1 MRSKRMK
8 KGQIAEGNVTTVEF
22 PNKGIVMTDEGERVI
37 VKNTIPGQR
46 VSFAVNKVR
55 KGKAEGRLLET
66 VKKSPRET
74 ADTCRHFGQC
84 GGCTYQSLPYE
95 EQLKIKET
103 QVRGMIEQAIGDA
116 CAYEFLPIRHSPRV
130 LAYRN
135 KMEFSFGDEYKD
147 GPLALGMHKRGSFY
161 DIVTVEDCR
170 IVDGDFRAILMAT
183 LAYFREQ
190 EISFYHRLRHTGYLR
205 HLLVRKAVK
214 TGEIL
219 VDLIT
224 TTQDWRNVQEQEPDE
239 RAKIEAALLEKQG
252 RCPHAGTVN
261 EEKEKQLLAGWKDV
275 LLALSLEG
283 TLKGVLHTKNDSVA
297 DVVKNEGTEVLFGQ
311 DYFYEEESG
320 IPMKGLNRLLL
331 AFRDMEYRYLFS
343 GNINGDSLY
352 LETRNVMDR
361 AARIAPFLSYD
372 NDPYLVITDEGRL
385 VYMLD
390 AYTHTNRYPY
400 SQAYNDS
407 GLNYLRNSVKVT
419 VDAYN
424 GEVNFYI
431 FDEKDPIAATYAG
444 IYPSL
449 FKSREEMPGDLRR
462 HVRYPEAMFEI
473 QSLMLQDYHMSNPV
487 VFYNRE
493 DRWSFADQIIGAER
507 AAQEP
512 YYTISRLPGETE
524 EEFVMLRNFTPYG
537 RDNMVAW
544 LAGRSDGDNYGKL
557 LLYTFSKGSQIPG
570 PMQVESQIDQ
580 DAEISSQLSLWGQ
593 SGSDLIRGN
602 MLVYPVDDSLLYV
615 EPLYL
620 SSDKNKYPQLLRIF
634 VYYGDKIV
642 MAESLSEALWPPW

>member
-1 MRSKRMK
+1 MK

-170 IVDGDFRAILMAT
+170 IVDGDFRVILMAT

-214 TGEIL
+214 TREIL

-224 TTQDWRNVQEQEPDE
+224 TTQDWRNVQEQDE

-261 EEKEKQLLAGWKDV
+261 EEKEKRLLAGWKDV

-311 DYFYEEESG
+311 DYFYEELLGLRFQISPFSFFQTNSLGAEVLYSTAREFILGDNPDMLADKTVYDLYSG
-320 IPMKGLNRLLL
+320 TGTIAQMLAPVCKKVVGVEIIEEAVEAAKENAALNHLDNCEFLAGDVLKVLDTIEERPDYIVLDPPRDGIHPKALEKIINYGVDHMIYISCKPTSLARDLEVLL
-331 AFRDMEYRYLFS
+331 ARGYVVDKVQCVDMFPNTVHVETVVLLSKGEVDSKKILVEFS
-343 GNINGDSLY
+343 
-352 LETRNVMDR
+352 LEDMDMSEFQDG
-361 AARIAPFLSYD
+361 A
-372 NDPYLVITDEGRL
+372 T
-385 VYMLD
+385 
-390 AYTHTNRYPY
+390 YTQIKDYVLEH
-400 SQAYNDS
+400 S
-407 GLNYLRNSVKVT
+407 GLKVS
-419 VDAYN
+419 N
-424 GEVNFYI
+424 LYI
-431 FDEKDPIAATYAG
+431 
-444 IYPSL
+444 
-449 FKSREEMPGDLRR
+449 
-462 HVRYPEAMFEI
+462 
-473 QSLMLQDYHMSNPV
+473 
-487 VFYNRE
+487 
-493 DRWSFADQIIGAER
+493 
-507 AAQEP
+507 
-512 YYTISRLPGETE
+512 
-524 EEFVMLRNFTPYG
+524 
-537 RDNMVAW
+537 
-544 LAGRSDGDNYGKL
+544 
-557 LLYTFSKGSQIPG
+557 SQIKRKCGIGVGKNYNLPKSEDSRQ
-570 PMQVESQIDQ
+570 PQCPPEKEK
-580 DAEISSQLSLWGQ
+580 A
-593 SGSDLIRGN
+593 IR
-602 MLVYPVDDSLLYV
+602 
-615 EPLYL
+615 EAF
-620 SSDKNKYPQLLRIF
+620 KYFGI
-634 VYYGDKIV
+634 I
-642 MAESLSEALWPPW
+642 

>member
-311 DYFYEEESG
+311 DYFYEELLGLRFQISPFSFFQTNSLGAEVLYSTAREFILGDNPDMLADKTVYDLYSG
-320 IPMKGLNRLLL
+320 TGTIAQMLAPVCKKVVGVEIIEEAVEAAKENAALNHLYNCEFLAGDVLKVLDTIEERPDYIVLDPPRDGIHPKALEKIINYGVDHMIYISCKPTSLARDLEVLL
-331 AFRDMEYRYLFS
+331 ARGYVVDKVQCVDMFP
-343 GNINGDSLY
+343 N
-352 LETRNVMDR
+352 
-361 AARIAPFLSYD
+361 
-372 NDPYLVITDEGRL
+372 
-385 VYMLD
+385 
-390 AYTHTNRYPY
+390 
-400 SQAYNDS
+400 
-407 GLNYLRNSVKVT
+407 T
-419 VDAYN
+419 V
-424 GEVNFYI
+424 
-431 FDEKDPIAATYAG
+431 
-444 IYPSL
+444 
-449 FKSREEMPGDLRR
+449 
-462 HVRYPEAMFEI
+462 H
-473 QSLMLQDYHMSNPV
+473 
-487 VFYNRE
+487 
-493 DRWSFADQIIGAER
+493 
-507 AAQEP
+507 
-512 YYTISRLPGETE
+512 
-524 EEFVMLRNFTPYG
+524 
-537 RDNMVAW
+537 
-544 LAGRSDGDNYGKL
+544 
-557 LLYTFSKGSQIPG
+557 
-570 PMQVESQIDQ
+570 VESVVLMQYC
-580 DAEISSQLSLWGQ
+580 G
-593 SGSDLIRGN
+593 
-602 MLVYPVDDSLLYV
+602 
-615 EPLYL
+615 
-620 SSDKNKYPQLLRIF
+620 K
-634 VYYGDKIV
+634 
-642 MAESLSEALWPPW
+642 

>member
-1 MRSKRMK
+1 MK

-55 KGKAEGRLLET
+55 KGKVEGRLLET
-66 VKKSPRET
+66 VKKSPLET

-95 EQLKIKET
+95 EQLKIKEK
-103 QVRGMIEQAIGDA
+103 QVRGMMEQAIGDA

-183 LAYFREQ
+183 LIYFREQ

-224 TTQDWRNVQEQEPDE
+224 TTQDWRNVQEKEPDE
-239 RAKIEAALLEKQG
+239 RAKIAAALLEKQG
-252 RCPHAGTVN
+252 RCPHAGTIN

-283 TLKGVLHTKNDSVA
+283 NLKGVLHTKNDSVA

-311 DYFYEEESG
+311 DYFYEELLGLRFQISPFSFFQTNSLGAEVLYSTAREFILGDNPDMLADKTVYDLYSG
-320 IPMKGLNRLLL
+320 TGTIAQMLAPVCKKVVGVEIIEEAVEAAKENAALNHLDNCEFLAGDVLKVLDTIEERPDYIVLDPPRDGIHPKALEKIINYGVDHMIYISCKPTSLARDLEVLL
-331 AFRDMEYRYLFS
+331 ARGYVVDKVQCVDMFPNTVHVETVCLLS
-343 GNINGDSLY
+343 KLHSDHHIEVE
-352 LETRNVMDR
+352 LEMDELDLT
-361 AARIAPFLSYD
+361 AAESKATYEEIKDYVLK
-372 NDPYLVITDEGRL
+372 
-385 VYMLD
+385 
-390 AYTHTNRYPY
+390 
-400 SQAYNDS
+400 QS
-407 GLNYLRNSVKVT
+407 GLKVSNLYIAQVKQ
-419 VDAYN
+419 
-424 GEVNFYI
+424 
-431 FDEKDPIAATYAG
+431 KCG
-444 IYPSL
+444 I
-449 FKSREEMPGDLRR
+449 
-462 HVRYPEAMFEI
+462 I
-473 QSLMLQDYHMSNPV
+473 
-487 VFYNRE
+487 
-493 DRWSFADQIIGAER
+493 ER
-507 AAQEP
+507 ANYNLPKSEN
-512 YYTISRLPGETE
+512 SRQPKCPPEKE
-524 EEFVMLRNFTPYG
+524 
-537 RDNMVAW
+537 A
-544 LAGRSDGDNYGKL
+544 A
-557 LLYTFSKGSQIPG
+557 
-570 PMQVESQIDQ
+570 
-580 DAEISSQLSLWGQ
+580 
-593 SGSDLIRGN
+593 IR
-602 MLVYPVDDSLLYV
+602 
-615 EPLYL
+615 
-620 SSDKNKYPQLLRIF
+620 
-634 VYYGDKIV
+634 
-642 MAESLSEALWPPW
+642 EALEHFQMI